1 MIDEKLIEIIK
12 ELKNQGKTDEEI
24 RDLLLGSGVELNEI
38 SEHLEKYSENDF
50 YLKQSSSQE
59 EKTITSPPKEENA
72 SLKENATPS
81 KKFNFKPLLIIMGII
96 IIALVILF
104 LFLNPNQEPLPGT
117 EPDVNGSLNDTNQS
131 NQPDTNQSTQD
142 NLTLS
147 QLQLFSS
154 YNYPLNET
162 IYFDINFN
170 SPDNNEKVNLKG
182 DVYFKSENVFEIN
195 LNTTFEVD
203 FNQEK
208 LYSLYAGLAT
218 TSFFYP
224 NFIVGAYNFSLTE
237 PEGLE
242 FFFSSKEYTDIP
254 ENQKLRY
261 FVLKM
266 LYPLFNILEEEP
278 NNELSKLTSVIL
290 NKDYNFDVFNLSYT
304 INHNQE
310 KLTVFNIS
318 LDNSLKE
325 VKRTLYNLET
335 REAEVETMTYNELFG
350 EPDSGK
356 LSDRVIDL
364 NILTLKES
372 YLVGESLEG
381 SEYFLSYQG
390 EPFEG
395 MVIYGTSLEGLL
407 HTTYSTS
414 EGIIRTGTFNDT
426 LSIFKH
432 SMYSLDGIDGNPNPF
447 ECDGNYI
454 YSISVYDCEEINT
467 IMQTTDCGRGGFP
480 PTIQTKDIVSQVD
493 SLKTYS
499 KIIPVTCPA
508 GVEDCCTNRIYGCS
522 SNSHCLEGYFCSNY
536 KCIPL

>member
-1 MIDEKLIEIIK
+1 MIDNKLIEIIK

-24 RDLLLGSGVELNEI
+24 RDILLNYSVELTEI
-38 SEHLEKYSENDF
+38 TEHLEYYKKNDF
-50 YLKQSSSQE
+50 SFRVSQSQQDQN
-59 EKTITSPPKEENA
+59 ITSPPPEETQIFKEEV
-72 SLKENATPS
+72 S

-162 IYFDINFN
+162 TYFDINFN

-195 LNTTFEVD
+195 LKTTFEVD
-203 FNQEK
+203 SNQEE

-224 NFIVGAYNFSLTE
+224 NFIVGAYNSSKIDLTE
-237 PEGLE
+237 LE
-242 FFFSSKEYTDIP
+242 FFFLDEEYTDIP

-278 NNELSKLTSVIL
+278 DNELSKLTSVIL
-290 NKDYNFDVFNLSYT
+290 NKDYNFDVFNLSY
-304 INHNQE
+304 IIDHNQE

-318 LDNSLKE
+318 LDNSLEE
-325 VKRTLYNLET
+325 VNITLYNLET
-335 REAEVETMTYNELFG
+335 REAEVETITYNELFK
-350 EPDSGK
+350 DSNNDN
-356 LSDRVIDL
+356 LSGDKTILDCYSDDL
-364 NILTLKES
+364 SQLTCSAE
-372 YLVGESLEG
+372 EA
-381 SEYFLSYQG
+381 LSFTTTFENRLANCEVSNG
-390 EPFEG
+390 TFALGFEPFLGIFRGYEILG
-395 MVIYGTSLEGLL
+395 ETNGNCTIEFWFLENDLIESTLLNKNMVCEYDS
-407 HTTYSTS
+407 SK
-414 EGIIRTGTFNDT
+414 RTIDDVND
-426 LSIFKH
+426 
-432 SMYSLDGIDGNPNPF
+432 
-447 ECDGNYI
+447 
-454 YSISVYDCEEINT
+454 
-467 IMQTTDCGRGGFP
+467 
-480 PTIQTKDIVSQVD
+480 
-493 SLKTYS
+493 
-499 KIIPVTCPA
+499 
-508 GVEDCCTNRIYGCS
+508 
-522 SNSHCLEGYFCSNY
+522 CLEGCCSGE
-536 KCIPL
+536 LVEVVLDLFEE